1 MLRSTLP
8 CVLLLLAAP
17 LAHAQD
23 PAAVGN
29 GHDPAFVGG
38 RSIPRAAPPREQM
51 PSSIAQMERATAA
64 EEVEALLNQLRTQ
77 QDASRD
83 PGEGGEGGE
92 GGGMAAIQLRNQ
104 AENLVRRNWN
114 QLGPLS
120 RDQYS
125 STFERSHPD
134 EARGVSR
141 YNRSDANEP
150 ETRLRNGIRDA
161 EQEMRNLESMLLPML
176 KDLKQA
182 TDTAIE
188 QGARRR

>member
-1 MLRSTLP
+1 MLRPALP
-8 CVLLLLAAP
+8 CLLLLLAAP

-23 PAAVGN
+23 PAAIGN

-38 RSIPRAAPPREQM
+38 RPVPMAPPREQA
-51 PSSIAQMERATAA
+51 PSSIAAMERATAA
-64 EEVEALLNQLRTQ
+64 EEVEALLGQLRTQ
-77 QDASRD
+77 QDAGRD
-83 PGEGGEGGE
+83 PGDGGDSDA
-92 GGGMAAIQLRNQ
+92 MAAIQLRNQ

-120 RDQYS
+120 RDIYS
-125 STFERSHPD
+125 STFDRSHPD
-134 EARGVSR
+134 EQRGVSR
-141 YNRSDANEP
+141 YNNIDANDP

-161 EQEMRNLESMLLPML
+161 EQEMRNLESLLLPML

>member
-1 MLRSTLP
+1 MLRSALP

-23 PAAVGN
+23 PAAIGN

-38 RSIPRAAPPREQM
+38 RPAPMAGPPREQA
-51 PSSIAQMERATAA
+51 PSSVAAMERATAA
-64 EEVEALLNQLRTQ
+64 EEVEALLRQVRMQ
-77 QDASRD
+77 QDGSRD
-83 PGEGGEGGE
+83 TSESDPRDVTSTL
-92 GGGMAAIQLRNQ
+92 QYRTQ

-120 RDQYS
+120 RDLYS
-125 STFERSHPD
+125 ATFERTHPD

-141 YNRSDANEP
+141 YNQTDANDP
-150 ETRLRNGIRDA
+150 EARLRAGIRDA
-161 EQEMRNLESMLLPML
+161 EQEMRNLESLLLPML

-188 QGARRR
+188 QRARR

>member
-1 MLRSTLP
+1 MLRPALP

-23 PAAVGN
+23 PAAIGN

-38 RSIPRAAPPREQM
+38 RAAPMAPPREQA
-51 PSSIAQMERATAA
+51 PSSIAAMERATAA
-64 EEVEALLNQLRTQ
+64 EEVEALLGQLRTQ
-77 QDASRD
+77 QDAGRD
-83 PGEGGEGGE
+83 PGDGGDSDA
-92 GGGMAAIQLRNQ
+92 MAAIQLRNQ

-120 RDQYS
+120 RDLYS
-125 STFERSHPD
+125 STFDRSHPD
-134 EARGVSR
+134 EQRGVSR
-141 YNRSDANEP
+141 YNNIDANDP

-161 EQEMRNLESMLLPML
+161 EQEMRNLESLLLPML

>member
-1 MLRSTLP
+1 MLRSALP

-23 PAAVGN
+23 PAAVGGN
-29 GHDPAFVGG
+29 HDPAFVGG
-38 RSIPRAAPPREQM
+38 RTLPRAAAPREQT
-51 PSSIAQMERATAA
+51 PPSIAAMERATAA
-64 EEVEALLNQLRTQ
+64 EEVEALLRQLRTQ
-77 QDASRD
+77 QDAGRD
-83 PGEGGEGGE
+83 PGEGGDSDA
-92 GGGMAAIQLRNQ
+92 MAAIQFRNQ

-120 RDQYS
+120 RDLYS

-134 EARGVSR
+134 EPRGVSR
-141 YNRSDANEP
+141 YNYIDANEP
-150 ETRLRNGIRDA
+150 EARLRNGIRDA

-182 TDTAIE
+182 TDTAIQ